1 MRLNFLKK
9 VIALIFLIVLCSSL
23 PQKFMY
29 INRSWHYRYVYSYEL
44 LCVVL
49 TVACALC
56 HVYAIFKDKRSMEI
70 HSFIFTILSFV
81 FTGVF
86 ILSTYI
92 SAGDFSVKWVHL
104 AELNDGFYWYFSSSI
119 VLLAEFMCALPYIKK
134 EPNEKIIVEPVD
146 IQNQYVLCYYKKGL
160 DKIFDDPRGN
170 FAVIVIPD
178 KAEKVEFCVHADKA
192 QRVKILKENLIS
204 IEVSQVKETLP
215 TELTEYDKISI
226 EAFLFSRL
234 GAFIASDD
242 LLKNIENYGKK
253 RALSSFKI
261 ELKYYE
267 NSKEKVA
274 VFLSKDDPTRVFTD
288 ILCEV
293 RSHEEGK

>member
-1 MRLNFLKK
+1 MKLRFLKK
-9 VIALIFLIVLCSSL
+9 VIALIFLLVLCCSL

-29 INRSWHYRYVYSYEL
+29 INRSWHYRYVYTYEL

-56 HVYAIFKDKRSMEI
+56 YVYAIFKDKRSMEI
-70 HSFIFTILSFV
+70 HSFLFTILSFV

-104 AELNDGFYWYFSSSI
+104 AELNDGFYWYFSSAI
-119 VLLAEFMCALPYIKK
+119 VLLADFMCALPYIKK
-134 EPNEKIIVEPVD
+134 APNEKIIAEPVD
-146 IQNQYVLCYYKKGL
+146 VQKQYVLCYYKKGL
-160 DKIFDDPRGN
+160 DKIFDDPKGN

-204 IEVSQVKETLP
+204 IEVSQVMEALS
-215 TELTEYDKISI
+215 TELTEYDKVSI
-226 EAFLFSRL
+226 EAFLFSKL

-242 LLKNIENYGKK
+242 LLKNIEHYGKK
-253 RALSSFKI
+253 KVSSSYKI
-261 ELKYYE
+261 KIKYHE

-274 VFLSKDDPTRVFTD
+274 VFLSKDDPTIVLTN
-288 ILCEV
+288 IEPEV
-293 RSHEEGK
+293 KRHEE